1 MNKRAWA
8 QWLVACSGNRKSKT
22 SGERSRTIKNP
33 KWWGIIAIVFT
44 FIFGAVVAE
53 AQQPKNIPRIGVI
66 RPGSSAGPILD
77 SFRQGLRELG
87 YLDGKNIII
96 EYRYAEGKLDRLPD
110 LVAAIVRLKPDV
122 IVVGSTRVAEAAK
135 QATSTIPIVVFGGD
149 IVGAGL
155 VSSLARPGGNVT
167 GLTSISP
174 DLSGK
179 RLELL
184 KDAVPKVSRV
194 GVLWYPG
201 RDEDEVKQTEIAG
214 RAFGIAIQSV
224 QVQSVKGF
232 DSAYAAMKRERA
244 NGIILI
250 QGGFTLFHRK
260 QLAELAAK
268 NRLASMCEQS
278 TWTDDG
284 CLMSYGPSQTD
295 RMRRAATYVDKIL
308 KGAKPAD
315 LPVEQ
320 PTKFELVINLKTANQ
335 IGLTIPQK
343 VLARADRVIK

>member
-1 MNKRAWA
+1 MI
-8 QWLVACSGNRKSKT
+8 SRKS
-22 SGERSRTIKNP
+22 
-33 KWWGIIAIVFT
+33 IVHFALGGAMVLAFT
-44 FIFGAVVAE
+44 FLAQ
-53 AQQPKNIPRIGVI
+53 AQQAKKIPRIGVL
-66 RPGSSAGPILD
+66 RPGSPADPSVDPL
-77 SFRQGLRELG
+77 RQGLRELG
-87 YLDGKNIII
+87 YVEGKNIVI

-110 LVAAIVRLKPDV
+110 LVTEMVRLRPDV

-135 QATSTIPIVVFGGD
+135 QATSTIPIVVIGGD
-149 IVGAGL
+149 VVGAGL

-167 GLTSISP
+167 GLTAISP

-184 KDAVPKVSRV
+184 KDVVPKLSRV

-214 RAFGIAIQSV
+214 RTLGIAIQSV
-224 QVQSVKGF
+224 QVQAVEDF
-232 DSAYAAMKRERA
+232 DSAYAAMKNERA
-244 NGIILI
+244 NGVILV

-260 QLAELAAK
+260 QLAERAAK
-268 NRLASMCEQS
+268 NRLPSIGETS

-295 RMRRAATYVDKIL
+295 RSRRAATYVHKIL
-308 KGAKPAD
+308 QGAKPAD

-320 PTKFELVINLKTANQ
+320 PTKFELTVNLKTAKQ
-335 IGLTIPQK
+335 LGLTIPQS
-343 VLARADRVIK
+343 VLYRADKVIK

>member
-1 MNKRAWA
+1 MKVFLSK
-8 QWLVACSGNRKSKT
+8 QVSDSCSDNRKPKIQKQLRRRKLVGIFT
-22 SGERSRTIKNP
+22 IALTFALGGALSR
-33 KWWGIIAIVFT
+33 
-44 FIFGAVVAE
+44 
-53 AQQPKNIPRIGVI
+53 AQQPKKVPRIGVL
-66 RPGSSAGPILD
+66 RPGSAADDPNFD
-77 SFRQGLRELG
+77 PFRQGLRELG
-87 YLDGKNIII
+87 YVEGKNIVI

-110 LVAAIVRLKPDV
+110 LVMEMLRLKPDV
-122 IVVGSTRVAEAAK
+122 IVVASTGFAEVAK
-135 QATSTIPIVVFGGD
+135 RATITIPIVVLGGD

-184 KDAVPKVSRV
+184 RDVVPKVSRV

-214 RAFGIAIQSV
+214 RALGIAIQSV
-224 QVQSVKGF
+224 QVQAVKEF
-232 DSAYAAMKRERA
+232 DSAYAALKRERA
-244 NGIILI
+244 NGVILI
-250 QGGFTLFHRK
+250 QGGFTSFHRK

-268 NRLASMCEQS
+268 NRLPSMCEQS

-295 RMRRAATYVDKIL
+295 RNRRAAIYVDKIL

-320 PTKFELVINLKTANQ
+320 PMKFELVINLKTAKE
-335 IGLTIPQK
+335 IGLTVPQK
-343 VLARADRVIK
+343 VLGRADKVIK

>member
-1 MNKRAWA
+1 M
-8 QWLVACSGNRKSKT
+8 RKAGVLSILFVVVLLAV
-22 SGERSRTIKNP
+22 GV
-33 KWWGIIAIVFT
+33 IAD
-44 FIFGAVVAE
+44 
-53 AQQPKNIPRIGVI
+53 AQQPKKVARIGVL
-66 RPGSSAGPILD
+66 RTGSPADDPNFD
-77 SFRQGLRELG
+77 PFRQGLRELG
-87 YLDGKNIII
+87 YVEGKNIVI

-110 LVAAIVRLKPDV
+110 LVTEMLRLKPDV
-122 IVVGSTRVAEAAK
+122 IVVGSTRFAEAAK
-135 QATSTIPIVVFGGD
+135 RATSTIPIVVLGGD

-167 GLTSISP
+167 GLTGTSP

-184 KDAVPKVSRV
+184 KDVVTKVSRV

-214 RAFGIAIQSV
+214 RALGIAIQSV
-224 QVQSVKGF
+224 QVQAVKEF

-244 NGIILI
+244 NGVILI

-260 QLAELAAK
+260 QLAGLAAK
-268 NRLASMCEQS
+268 NRLPSMCEQS

-295 RMRRAATYVDKIL
+295 RNRRAAIYVDKIL

-320 PTKFELVINLKTANQ
+320 PMKFELVINLKTAKQ

-343 VLARADRVIK
+343 VLARADKVIK

>member
-1 MNKRAWA
+1 MKKAT
-8 QWLVACSGNRKSKT
+8 LLSILIVAVQL
-22 SGERSRTIKNP
+22 
-33 KWWGIIAIVFT
+33 AI
-44 FIFGAVVAE
+44 GAMAE
-53 AQQPKNIPRIGVI
+53 AQQLKKVARIGVI

-77 SFRQGLRELG
+77 SFRQGLRDLG
-87 YLDGKNIII
+87 YIEGKNIIV

-110 LVAAIVRLKPDV
+110 LVAEMVRLKPDV

-155 VSSLARPGGNVT
+155 VSSLARPGGNIT

-184 KDAVPKVSRV
+184 KDVAPKVSRV
-194 GVLWYPG
+194 GILWYPG

-214 RAFGIAIQSV
+214 RVFGISIQSV
-224 QVQSVKGF
+224 QVQSVKDF
-232 DSAYAAMKRERA
+232 DRAYAAMKKERA
-244 NGIILI
+244 NGVILI
-250 QGGFTLFHRK
+250 QGGFTLFYRK
-260 QLAELAAK
+260 QLTELAAK
-268 NRLASMCEQS
+268 NRLPSMCEQS

-295 RMRRAATYVDKIL
+295 RVRRAAVYVDKIL

-320 PTKFELVINLKTANQ
+320 PTKFELVINLKTAKQ
-335 IGLTIPQK
+335 IGLMIPQN
-343 VLARADRVIK
+343 VLARADRVIQ